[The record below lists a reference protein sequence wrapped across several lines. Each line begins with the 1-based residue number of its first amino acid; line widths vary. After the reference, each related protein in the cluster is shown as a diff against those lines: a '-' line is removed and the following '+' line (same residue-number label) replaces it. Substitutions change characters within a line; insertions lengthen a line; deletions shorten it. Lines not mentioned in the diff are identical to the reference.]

1 MNPDVCL
8 DQLGLPAEEDRD
20 LVGDVEAVITFYCK
34 SRNVTF
40 TAELS
45 WPNLLKPLL
54 GLQLARSDL
63 YNCFYAIMNKY
74 IPRYVRCYHFRL
86 NPWILVSA
94 SCENLLSFAQKMKCV

>member
-1 MNPDVCL
+1 MTEILTFDPCL
-8 DQLGLPAEEDRD
+8 DQLGLPAEEGRD

-40 TAELS
+40 TAELR

-54 GLQLARSDL
+54 SLQLARSDL

-74 IPRYVRCYHFRL
+74 IPRYMWC
-86 NPWILVSA
+86 
-94 SCENLLSFAQKMKCV
+94 

>member
-1 MNPDVCL
+1 MCL
-8 DQLGLPAEEDRD
+8 DQLGLPSEEGRD

-40 TAELS
+40 TPELS

-74 IPRYVRCYHFRL
+74 IPRCV
-86 NPWILVSA
+86 W
-94 SCENLLSFAQKMKCV
+94 CENIELHRRDPVSTSHANLAHKSA